1 MEADIS
7 VNMLRES
14 LSLLMMISLPLLV
27 VGLIVGVLLGLFQAA
42 TQVQEASLSFVPKL
56 IGISVTFWFCAPWM
70 GDKILRFVHLV
81 FDQVVQI
88 GSSGGIGA

>member
-56 IGISVTFWFCAPWM
+56 IGIALTFWFCAPWM
-70 GDKILRFVHLV
+70 GDKILRFFHLV

>member
-1 MEADIS
+1 MDADVS

-27 VGLIVGVLLGLFQAA
+27 VGLIIGVLLGLFQAA

-56 IGISVTFWFCAPWM
+56 VGIAATFWFCAPWM
-70 GDKILRFVHLV
+70 GDKVLRFFRLV
-81 FDQVVQI
+81 FEQVVQV
-88 GSSGGIGA
+88 GTSGGIGA